1 MPARFAVGRILLSED
16 DPAGLPLLEEAM
28 SRDADFVGPGL
39 AIQQAYHQRQG
50 DRDAARQLASRQL
63 NHADLADL
71 VQAERQGCTQQ
82 DTFSPH
88 RLTAEE
94 LAPLV
99 AVLADPANRVGRAW
113 LVRKQLRYL
122 ADEKPYF
129 ILVLRAE
136 KGPGLK
142 SNEEIDAWITRLV
155 PTVELP
161 GPALL
166 VPVIDELMWVGKKAL
181 KIADS
186 EICNRQ
192 TS

>member
-1 MPARFAVGRILLSED
+1 
-16 DPAGLPLLEEAM
+16 
-28 SRDADFVGPGL
+28 
-39 AIQQAYHQRQG
+39 
-50 DRDAARQLASRQL
+50 
-63 NHADLADL
+63 
-71 VQAERQGCTQQ
+71 VQAEREGCTQQ
-82 DTFSPH
+82 DTFLPH
-88 RLTAEE
+88 RLTEAE
-94 LAPLV
+94 LAPLL

-122 ADEKPYF
+122 AEEKPYF

-142 SNEEIDAWITRLV
+142 SDEEMGAWITRLV

-166 VPVIDELMWVGKKAL
+166 VPIVDDLMWVGKKAM
-181 KIADS
+181 KIGGS
-186 EICNRQ
+186 EIYNRQ